1 MAKNYKKDPNAVL
14 DYGWRWTSWLAG
26 DTIVDSEWTT
36 EADYDDIYIE
46 DSFFNDNTTTIILS
60 GGTVGSVYRFINHIT
75 SQDSEGFQRQE
86 ERTIQITMVER

>member
-14 DYGWRWTSWLAG
+14 DYGWRWKSWLAG
-26 DTIVDSEWTT
+26 DVLTSSEWAP
-36 EADYDDIYIE
+36 ESDYNDIYIE
-46 DSFFNDNTTTIILS
+46 DSFFNDDTTTLILS

-75 SQDSEGFQRQE
+75 SINSEGFERQE